1 MNDRPPDSSPESP
14 PAAPRRG
21 ALPVI
26 FLTVLIDLIGFGI
39 FIPLLPFYAKEFG
52 GNTVL
57 AGALVGTYS
66 VVQLFFLPILGRL
79 SDRYG
84 RRPILLLGLGGSCV
98 AYALFA
104 LGTWVGSLG
113 LLFAARGLAGLF
125 GATISTAQAYV
136 ADVTT
141 PETRA
146 KGMGL
151 IGAAFGLG
159 FTLGPPIGGRLD
171 EAFLQWVPSGFAP
184 AAFASLLSL
193 VAFTLG
199 FFRLAESH
207 RPGEGDSRTFSLG
220 AAVDALRERRRGIL
234 LLLFLLQ
241 VWAFANLEAM
251 FSLLGKERFEYD
263 KSDMG
268 DVFLFVGLVTA
279 FVQGG
284 LIHRLTRGLGVR
296 TVFAVATVGLAGG
309 FLAVAYV
316 TAKTPFFFA
325 CALIGVSYGMASPTL
340 NALISRNTAG
350 SKQGATFGV
359 AQSAAG
365 LGRALGHVGAGA
377 LFARESGEPFKW
389 AGAAMLVVFG
399 LFLIYRREFPRDL
412 VELEAEEA
420 AR

>member
-1 MNDRPPDSSPESP
+1 MSDDAPPSGPK
-14 PAAPRRG
+14 RG
-21 ALPVI
+21 SLSVI

-39 FIPLLPFYAKEFG
+39 FIPLLPFYAKMFG
-52 GNTVL
+52 GDTFL
-57 AGALVGTYS
+57 AGVLVGTYS
-66 VVQLFFLPILGRL
+66 VVQLFFLPLLGRL

-84 RRPILLLGLGGSCV
+84 RRPILLLGLGGSSV

-104 LGTWVGSLG
+104 FGTHAESLA
-113 LLFAARGLAGLF
+113 LMFASRALAGLF

-159 FTLGPPIGGRLD
+159 FTIGPPIGGRLD
-171 EAFLQWVPSGFAP
+171 EAFGAWAPGAFAATLSA
-184 AAFASLLSL
+184 AAFL
-193 VAFTLG
+193 LG
-199 FFRLAESH
+199 FLRLQESH
-207 RPGEGDSRTFSLG
+207 RPGQGGARTFSF
-220 AAVDALRERRRGIL
+220 AAAAESLRERRRGVL

-251 FSLLGKERFEYD
+251 FSLLGKERLQYD

-279 FVQGG
+279 IVQGG
-284 LIHRLTRGLGVR
+284 LIHRLTKRMGVR
-296 TVFAVATVGLAGG
+296 TVFAVATVGLAIG
-309 FLAVAYV
+309 FLTVGFA
-316 TAKTPFFFA
+316 TSKTPFFIS
-325 CALIGVSYGMASPTL
+325 CAVIGVSYGLASPTL
-340 NALISRNTAG
+340 NALISRNTPG
-350 SKQGATFGV
+350 DKQGATFGV

-377 LFARESGEPFKW
+377 MFAVAPFVPFTA
-389 AGAAMLVVFG
+389 AGTAMLIVAG
-399 LFLIYRREFPRDL
+399 LFVVYRTRFPRDL
-412 VELEAEEA
+412 VEETAG
-420 AR
+420 